1 MNELKVD
8 EAKKLKDILREG
20 GDNMV
25 LYFNAKDGFK
35 VLVDSLNHGMEA
47 IQILSEQLIDQGNLR
62 DEFQRQHL
70 YEAIIDFMHKRNV
83 NAEGAT
89 LDSEIITQLLAILE
103 NGSMV
108 DLVRDTL
115 SEKKKIKDLFLVVIR
130 AINID
135 DNRKLIASLVQFV
148 SNLCYGTGK
157 FRRMLI
163 ASESPLDFI
172 TTLKDILGSV
182 KDQEVTENTINDD
195 TKVSDIVRAENA
207 RSVLK
212 GTMLNFIG
220 NLTVEKQLR

>member
-1 MNELKVD
+1 M
-8 EAKKLKDILREG
+8 
-20 GDNMV
+20 
-25 LYFNAKDGFK
+25 
-35 VLVDSLNHGMEA
+35 
-47 IQILSEQLIDQGNLR
+47 R

-135 DNRKLIASLVQFV
+135 ENRKLIASLVQFV

-182 KDQEVTENTINDD
+182 KDQEVTENQINEE
-195 TKVSDIVRAENA
+195 TKVADIVKAENA

-220 NLTVEKQLR
+220 NLTVEK

>member
-1 MNELKVD
+1 MKAD
-8 EAKKLKDILREG
+8 EAKKLKDILKEG
-20 GDNMV
+20 GQNMV

-35 VLVDSLNHGMEA
+35 VLVDSLNHGTEA

-135 DNRKLIASLVQFV
+135 ENRKLIASLVQFV

-182 KDQEVTENTINDD
+182 KDQEVTENQINEE
-195 TKVSDIVRAENA
+195 TKVADIVKAENA

-220 NLTVEKQLR
+220 NLTVEK